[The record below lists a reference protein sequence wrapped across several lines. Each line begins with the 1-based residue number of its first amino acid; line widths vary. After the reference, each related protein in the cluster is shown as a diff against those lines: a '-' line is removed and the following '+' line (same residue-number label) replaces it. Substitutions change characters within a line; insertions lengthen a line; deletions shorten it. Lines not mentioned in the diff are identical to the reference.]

1 MFLPPTSV
9 AQRVILDRSAMGIEQ
24 RKRNKMGQKSVGW
37 KNLFGEQWKG
47 AAKTLTS
54 NIHSNKR

>member
-37 KNLFGEQWKG
+37 KNLFSEHMERSRQ
-47 AAKTLTS
+47 
-54 NIHSNKR
+54 NPNKQHP